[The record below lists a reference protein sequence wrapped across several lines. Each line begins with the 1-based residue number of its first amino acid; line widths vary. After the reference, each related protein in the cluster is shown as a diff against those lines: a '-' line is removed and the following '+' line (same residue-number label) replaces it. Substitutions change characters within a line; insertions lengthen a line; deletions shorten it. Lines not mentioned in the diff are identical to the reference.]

1 MEKIDMSTTSVLLD
15 EISKVED
22 NLRDYNS
29 SLNNLLYEIV
39 PVVKQLVKERND
51 RLALTE
57 PTSDYVSI
65 GDIVK
70 LQEQIDELKNTD
82 GAMAVMKLQDA
93 IDGMAN
99 CCMSSTY
106 RTPPSLP
113 LISSSQQRSESC
125 FAWLTIDFEVSAV
138 SSNFREV
145 RPLGSSFVGEEEIQ
159 SRRSRYCK

>member
-1 MEKIDMSTTSVLLD
+1 MEKIDMSTSSVLLD

-22 NLRDYNS
+22 SLKDYNS

-57 PTSDYVSI
+57 STSDYVSI

-82 GAMAVMKLQDA
+82 SGMAVMKLQDA
-93 IDGMAN
+93 IDECDEVCGNHEERIDDLMN
-99 CCMSSTY
+99 D
-106 RTPPSLP
+106 
-113 LISSSQQRSESC
+113 IESIERRLDD
-125 FAWLTIDFEVSAV
+125 AEVNITI
-138 SSNFREV
+138 
-145 RPLGSSFVGEEEIQ
+145 
-159 SRRSRYCK
+159 